1 MVFLLP
7 GDDRESKGAHD
18 DPLAIEHL
26 GEELHE
32 GEEEDGGEEENDD
45 EEGGEEMGR
54 KDGEDE

>member
-1 MVFLLP
+1 MIFRLP
-7 GDDRESKGAHD
+7 GDDGERKAAHD

-26 GEELHE
+26 
-32 GEEEDGGEEENDD
+32 EDGGEEENDD

>member
-26 GEELHE
+26 
-32 GEEEDGGEEENDD
+32 EDGGEEENDD